1 MSTPCILTWSLPVIS
16 PAGAALAA
24 CAGQLGVRVTA
35 VSAQQAGEPVGKLA
49 GLPVAPA
56 SKPVSD
62 LSLPAGAAVVFCGLE
77 EGQLDQLLAALRA
90 SGQAIPLKAVLTPHN
105 QSWPFASL
113 LQELQAERDSFAGRR
128 PAP

>member
-16 PAGAALAA
+16 PAGTALAV

-56 SKPVSD
+56 KPVSD

-113 LQELQAERDSFAGRR
+113 LQELQAEHDSFAGRR

>member
-90 SGQAIPLKAVLTPHN
+90 SGQAIPLKAVLTPTN
-105 QSWPFASL
+105 AQWDSRQL
-113 LQELQAERDSFAGRR
+113 REELEREHRAMTQRR
-128 PAP
+128 